1 MTFPLADILKR
12 FFAELFVF
20 SFGIIERGYTKIKE
34 YLQPILRLIKAEL
47 PLSFVFHQTL
57 GVILLCQY
65 LSCLL

>member
-1 MTFPLADILKR
+1 MTFPLADILNL